1 MIPLFCLHCLRSMLG
16 THIYWLLAYF
26 NNRPGILADVT
37 NRIARKGMS
46 LEDVATSIRLN
57 SMGHREFVIDVKAS
71 SPNIK
76 DKENLDECIADITSM
91 EEDLQLSHM
100 DIRVHTA

>member
-1 MIPLFCLHCLRSMLG
+1 MDNSYVCQLPFL
-16 THIYWLLAYF
+16 T

-37 NRIARKGMS
+37 NRIAKKGMS
-46 LEDVATSIRLN
+46 LEDVSTSIRLN
-57 SMGHREFVIDVKAS
+57 SLGQREFVIDVKAS
-71 SPNIK
+71 SPNTK
-76 DKENLDECIADITSM
+76 DKENIDECVADIKSM